1 MYFSHIY
8 ILQSVLDNALGKILE
23 SGKFWCDALELVYR
37 TDLLQIATF
46 SEVTLNNITWN
57 NQ

>member
-8 ILQSVLDNALGKILE
+8 ILQSVRDNVLGKILE
-23 SGKFWCDALELVYR
+23 SGKFWCDALVLVYPIN
-37 TDLLQIATF
+37 LLQIATF